1 MKALGTLGALGALGA
16 PSSQLTEAPITPSL
30 VGEGQH
36 KSYGWVPQL
45 DAGALPEHGVGRDWK
60 KLSPSVFHLTRSK

>member
-1 MKALGTLGALGALGA
+1 MKALGTLGALGA

-60 KLSPSVFHLTRSK
+60 LSPSVFHLTRSK